1 MSTALWVDATHGAA
15 GDMLLGALLDAGA
28 PLEPVLA
35 ALAALA
41 AAGTEPIGL
50 AVEQVRRH
58 GLRALLAVV
67 ATPPSHVHRG
77 PADVH
82 DLVVAAGLTDAARD
96 FALAVFD
103 ALAEAEAHVHGTD
116 VAQVHF
122 HEVGAL
128 DSLAD
133 VIGCA
138 VALDSLGLLVPGAV
152 RVVSTVALGGGTAW
166 ADHGRIPVPVPATL
180 ELLARVGAPVS
191 AGPGDRELCTP
202 TGAALLACLA
212 TGWGA
217 LPGLTVHAVGS
228 GAGTFDPVDRPNLVR
243 AVVGDPVVSGAPD
256 VNGGVSSVAGVS
268 SAPGAAGPPA
278 GQSWREDRVLVL
290 EATVDDLD
298 PRLWPD
304 VLDDLHTAGSFDAWL
319 TPVLMRHGRPG
330 HVVTALTAGDT
341 LDAVFRAL
349 VTTTTTLGARVH
361 AVDRRALHRDR
372 VTVQV
377 DGLQVGVKRGLL
389 DGRPVTVQP
398 EYAEARNAARTL
410 GLPVADVLTRAR
422 SAAAHADPTPPDL
435 GHPPPS

>member
-1 MSTALWVDATHGAA
+1 
-15 GDMLLGALLDAGA
+15 MLLGALLDSGS
-28 PLEPVLA
+28 PLDPVLT
-35 ALAALA
+35 ALAGLA
-41 AAGTEPIGL
+41 AAGTEPIRL
-50 AVEQVRRH
+50 TVEQVRRH
-58 GLRALLAVV
+58 GLRASRAVV
-67 ATPPSHVHRG
+67 DTPPSHVHRG

-82 DLVVAAGLTDAARD
+82 DLVVAAGLTDAART

-103 ALAEAEAHVHGTD
+103 ALADAEAHVHGTD
-116 VAQVHF
+116 VAEVHF

-133 VIGCA
+133 VVGCA
-138 VALDSLGLLVPGAV
+138 VALDSLGLLAPGAV

-166 ADHGRIPVPVPATL
+166 TEHGRIPVPVPATL
-180 ELLARVGAPVS
+180 ELFARVGAPVS
-191 AGPGDRELCTP
+191 SGSGDRELCTP
-202 TGAALLACLA
+202 TGAALLAGLA

-243 AVVGDPVVSGAPD
+243 VVVGDPVVSSALRRHGTPGASGAP
-256 VNGGVSSVAGVS
+256 GG
-268 SAPGAAGPPA
+268 PA
-278 GQSWREDRVLVL
+278 WREDEVLVL

-304 VLDDLHTAGSFDAWL
+304 VLDDLHAAGSFDAWL

-330 HVVTALTAGDT
+330 HVLTALTAADT

-361 AVDRRALHRDR
+361 AVDRRALHRDSL
-372 VTVQV
+372 TVPV
-377 DGLQVGVKRGLL
+377 DGLPVEVKRGLL

-398 EYAEARNAARTL
+398 EYADARTAARTL
-410 GLPVADVLTRAR
+410 GLPIADVLAQAR
-422 SAAAHADPTPPDL
+422 SAAERDDPVATRTS
-435 GHPPPS
+435 PSG